1 MLCKSNPKVAT
12 GIKPILFS
20 RYGKWC
26 LNNSMDEIIADED
39 AYHKSFKLMAEACLY
54 ISHNCT
60 QPLTLD
66 DVAKKIGI
74 SKSYF
79 SHLFKDYT
87 QMTFVDYLTKERIRL
102 AESMFMTENKKYIDI
117 AFECGFNSVSSF
129 NRSFKKV
136 KGISPRE
143 FKNAMIKSL

>member
-1 MLCKSNPKVAT
+1 MLCKGNPKVAT
-12 GIKPILFS
+12 GIKP
-20 RYGKWC
+20 
-26 LNNSMDEIIADED
+26 
-39 AYHKSFKLMAEACLY
+39 KLMAEACLY

>member
-1 MLCKSNPKVAT
+1 MASYKV
-12 GIKPILFS
+12 
-20 RYGKWC
+20 
-26 LNNSMDEIIADED
+26 EICNFI
-39 AYHKSFKLMAEACLY
+39 Y
-54 ISHNCT
+54 II
-60 QPLTLD
+60 PL
-66 DVAKKIGI
+66 KF
-74 SKSYF
+74 Y
-79 SHLFKDYT
+79 
-87 QMTFVDYLTKERIRL
+87 KERIRL

>member
-1 MLCKSNPKVAT
+1 MMLQKKLESASPT
-12 GIKPILFS
+12 FRI
-20 RYGKWC
+20 C
-26 LNNSMDEIIADED
+26 LKTI
-39 AYHKSFKLMAEACLY
+39 
-54 ISHNCT
+54 
-60 QPLTLD
+60 
-66 DVAKKIGI
+66 
-74 SKSYF
+74 
-79 SHLFKDYT
+79 T

-117 AFECGFNSVSSF
+117 AFECGFNSVSSC

>member
-1 MLCKSNPKVAT
+1 MMLQKKLESASPT
-12 GIKPILFS
+12 FRI
-20 RYGKWC
+20 C
-26 LNNSMDEIIADED
+26 LKTI
-39 AYHKSFKLMAEACLY
+39 
-54 ISHNCT
+54 
-60 QPLTLD
+60 
-66 DVAKKIGI
+66 
-74 SKSYF
+74 
-79 SHLFKDYT
+79 T
-87 QMTFVDYLTKERIRL
+87 QMTFVDYLKEVGEICDLTKERIRL

>member
-1 MLCKSNPKVAT
+1 MMLQKKLESASPT
-12 GIKPILFS
+12 FRI
-20 RYGKWC
+20 C
-26 LNNSMDEIIADED
+26 LKTI
-39 AYHKSFKLMAEACLY
+39 
-54 ISHNCT
+54 
-60 QPLTLD
+60 
-66 DVAKKIGI
+66 
-74 SKSYF
+74 
-79 SHLFKDYT
+79 T

-129 NRSFKKV
+129 YRSFKKV

>member
-1 MLCKSNPKVAT
+1 MLQKKLESASPT
-12 GIKPILFS
+12 FRI
-20 RYGKWC
+20 C
-26 LNNSMDEIIADED
+26 LKTI
-39 AYHKSFKLMAEACLY
+39 
-54 ISHNCT
+54 
-60 QPLTLD
+60 
-66 DVAKKIGI
+66 
-74 SKSYF
+74 
-79 SHLFKDYT
+79 T

>member
-1 MLCKSNPKVAT
+1 MLQKKLESASPT
-12 GIKPILFS
+12 FRI
-20 RYGKWC
+20 C
-26 LNNSMDEIIADED
+26 LKTI
-39 AYHKSFKLMAEACLY
+39 
-54 ISHNCT
+54 
-60 QPLTLD
+60 
-66 DVAKKIGI
+66 
-74 SKSYF
+74 
-79 SHLFKDYT
+79 T

-143 FKNAMIKSL
+143 FKNAMYQVNNSHLE

>member
-1 MLCKSNPKVAT
+1 MMLQKKLESASPT
-12 GIKPILFS
+12 FRI
-20 RYGKWC
+20 C
-26 LNNSMDEIIADED
+26 LKTI
-39 AYHKSFKLMAEACLY
+39 
-54 ISHNCT
+54 
-60 QPLTLD
+60 
-66 DVAKKIGI
+66 
-74 SKSYF
+74 
-79 SHLFKDYT
+79 T